1 MDDEWLDD
9 RVTVENELKSA
20 FDKFD
25 ELYLDSFFGDEE
37 CCEELTQCLINKE
50 KKNGRRKRTR
60 GNS

>member
-1 MDDEWLDD
+1 MDDEWLDN

-37 CCEELTQCLINKE
+37 CCEDLTQLNKE

-60 GNS
+60 EYS